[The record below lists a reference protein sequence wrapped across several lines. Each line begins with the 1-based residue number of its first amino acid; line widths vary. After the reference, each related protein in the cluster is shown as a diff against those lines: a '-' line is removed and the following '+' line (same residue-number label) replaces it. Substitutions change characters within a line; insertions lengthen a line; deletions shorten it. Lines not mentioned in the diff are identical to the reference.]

1 MHPILY
7 SFGPVTL
14 YTYGLLVSTGF
25 LTGFILFLLDLKRRS
40 LPTDT
45 GIDLAFWALLSAIV
59 GSRLVYVA
67 LNFSYFGRYPLK
79 IFMIWEGGLVWYGA
93 FLGALAAL
101 LIYFRVKK
109 LDGWLWADI
118 AIPYVAL
125 GQAIGRLGCLMA
137 GCCYGRPTSLPWGI
151 TFTASEIAPA
161 GISLHPTQIYE
172 ALLNLMIFAVLFFRR
187 NRTTFKGEQI
197 LSYLFLYGAT
207 RAVVEIF
214 RGDPRGWWLSGTV
227 STSQLISAVAVVI
240 GIILYF
246 RIREK
251 NRIAP
256 ANTAPAASAGAPP
269 ARKADAAQKSS
280 GGPKKARPKKDRS

>member
-14 YTYGLLVSTGF
+14 YTYGLLVSLGF
-25 LTGFILFLLDLKRRS
+25 LTSFVLFLLDLKRRS
-40 LPTDT
+40 LSTDT
-45 GIDLAFWALLSAIV
+45 GIDFAFWVLLSAIV
-59 GSRLVYVA
+59 GSRLVYVL

-79 IFMIWEGGLVWYGA
+79 IFMLWEGGLVWYGA
-93 FLGALAAL
+93 FLGALATI
-101 LIYFRVKK
+101 LIYFRIKK

-125 GQAIGRLGCLMA
+125 GQAIGRIGCLMA

-151 TFTASEIAPA
+151 TFRISEIAPV
-161 GISLHPTQIYE
+161 GITLHPTQIYE
-172 ALLNLMIFAVLFFRR
+172 ALFNFMIFAVLFFRR
-187 NRTTFKGEQI
+187 NRVTFRGEQI

-207 RAVVEIF
+207 RAVVEAF
-214 RGDPRGWWLSGTV
+214 RGDPRGWWLWGTV

-240 GIILYF
+240 GIILYV

-251 NRIAP
+251 NRVAP
-256 ANTAPAASAGAPP
+256 ADTISAEAPG
-269 ARKADAAQKSS
+269 ARKKDSGEKSS
-280 GGPKKARPKKDRS
+280 ERPGKKRSKNRS